1 MHNNIENIY
10 NNLIADEK
18 LKNGTKYERI
28 TAVVYKLLDETNTVF
43 HDLRLR
49 GNGKKAK
56 HQIDVTI
63 VKDSQ
68 TKRIL
73 VECKEYDKV
82 VGIGIVR
89 DFFGAVTQIK
99 PDEAVV
105 VTTKGFTKG
114 AIDFANDE
122 GIKLA
127 ILREAEDSDWDGLI
141 RKVKI
146 NATVITIGT
155 PTITWLAINEEA
167 IEDVGNLLGE
177 DWGGVETKGTFDEYL
192 YNSNHE
198 VISNYE
204 EVLNPVL
211 NKAKRIPNERTE
223 GTFEFEETVFIK
235 MHGHY
240 IPVIGFDYEFTSGKS
255 TLEVNVDDGG
265 KVAVLLFEILNNESR
280 SLIFQHQIEKWKF
293 AENGEVINKI

>member
-1 MHNNIENIY
+1 MHNIENIY
-10 NNLIADEK
+10 NNLIANEK

-49 GNGKKAK
+49 GYGKKAK

-63 VKDSQ
+63 EKDNQS
-68 TKRIL
+68 KRIL

-82 VGIGIVR
+82 VGVGIVR
-89 DFFGAVTQIK
+89 DFFGAVSQIQ

-146 NATVITIGT
+146 TADMLITDD
-155 PTITWLAINEEA
+155 PQITWLGVSEEEMNRAKKLLKDHWGKTEHIQMYSEYFYNENFEP
-167 IEDVGNLLGE
+167 
-177 DWGGVETKGTFDEYL
+177 TYTQQ
-192 YNSNHE
+192 E
-198 VISNYE
+198 VIE
-204 EVLNPVL
+204 PIIKV
-211 NKAKRIPNERTE
+211 AKRVPNDKTR
-223 GTFEFEETVFIK
+223 GRHEFVKPLFVK
-235 MHGHY
+235 MHGVF
-240 IPVIGFDYEFTSGKS
+240 INIKGFKYEFFTRVK
-255 TLEVNVDDGG
+255 TFEINVDDGG
-265 KVAVLLFEILNNESR
+265 KVALLLFKMLNDNKKH
-280 SLIFQHQIEKWKF
+280 LIFQDQIDNWIFTNK
-293 AENGEVINKI
+293 GEVINKI

>member
-1 MHNNIENIY
+1 MHNNIEDIY

-28 TAVVYKLLDETNTVF
+28 TAIVYKLLNEANTVF

-63 VKDSQ
+63 EKAGQD
-68 TKRIL
+68 KRIL

-89 DFFGAVTQIK
+89 DFFGAVSQIK

-141 RKVKI
+141 RKIKI
-146 NATVITIGT
+146 NATLITMGT
-155 PTITWLAINEEA
+155 PTITWLAIDEEG
-167 IEDVGNLLGE
+167 IEKARHLLGE
-177 DWGGVETKGTFDEYL
+177 NWGKDETKGTFDEYF
-192 YNSNHE
+192 YDSNHE

-204 EVLNPVL
+204 EVFYSVL
-211 NKAKRIPNERTE
+211 NRAKRIPNERTE
-223 GTFEFEETVFIK
+223 GRFEFEEPVFIK
-235 MHGHY
+235 IHGHY
-240 IPVIGFDYEFTSGKS
+240 IPIRGFDYEFTSGKS
-255 TLEVNVDDGG
+255 TFEVNIDDGG

-293 AENGEVINKI
+293 TENGEVINKI